1 MECLIQYLDEIEDAL
16 YALALVAERIRQAI
30 KTLFI
35 LAVSAMCPALGVLL
49 AIAHPPIALATA
61 FLALSGL
68 LYHAAVGS
76 PLASRHDSTLD
87 RTLDSPLNSTL
98 YSASQAAAN

>member
-1 MECLIQYLDEIEDAL
+1 MECLIQYLDEIEDAF
-16 YALALVAERIRQAI
+16 YALALVAERIRRAI

-35 LAVSAMCPALGVLL
+35 LAISAMCPALGVVL

-68 LYHAAVGS
+68 LYHAVVDCLPDSPPAS
-76 PLASRHDSTLD
+76 PLRSQLNSTQ
-87 RTLDSPLNSTL
+87 DSPLRAT
-98 YSASQAAAN
+98 AS